1 MDKKEFFYQYIQQK
15 LSELPFQKNPLEL
28 YQPMSYSLTLGG
40 KRIRPILTLMSCE
53 MFGTAFEKAVPAA
66 LAFEIFHNFT
76 LVHDDLM
83 DLSPLR
89 RGNITVYK
97 KWDANIAILSGDALY
112 AKAYEVLA
120 ESDESIIKP
129 LVSLLSKTAIE
140 VCEGQQLDMNFE
152 KQDNISIDDYLEM
165 ITLKT
170 SVLLGAAL
178 KAGAIVAGAT
188 ASDVENIYEF
198 GKYLGLAFQI
208 QDDMLDIYG
217 DEEKFGKINGNDII
231 TRKKTFLFLSACNQ
245 ADTKKLEEIKNIFYS
260 ASLSDAER
268 VTKITA
274 LYEEL
279 NIKDIV
285 RNKMT
290 EFHQKSLDFLK
301 KISVAEDHK
310 KEIYQLAESLL
321 NREK

>member
-1 MDKKEFFYQYIQQK
+1 MDKKDFFFNCIQQK
-15 LSELPFQKNPLEL
+15 LSELPFQKSPVEL

-53 MFGTAFEKAVPAA
+53 MFGMAYEKAIPAA

-89 RGNITVYK
+89 RGNTTVYK
-97 KWDANIAILSGDALY
+97 KWDSNIAILSGDALY
-112 AKAYEVLA
+112 AKAFEILA
-120 ESDESIIKP
+120 ESNESTIKP

-152 KQDNISIDDYLEM
+152 KQDHISIGDYLEM

-178 KAGAIVAGAT
+178 KAGAIVAGAHE
-188 ASDVENIYEF
+188 SDVANIYEF

-217 DEEKFGKINGNDII
+217 EEEKFGKINGNDII

-245 ADTKKLEEIKNIFYS
+245 SDSSKLEAIKNIFYS
-260 ASLSDAER
+260 TTLSDADR
-268 VTKITA
+268 VLKVTA
-274 LYEEL
+274 IYEEL
-279 NIKDIV
+279 KIKDIV
-285 RNKMT
+285 RNKMI
-290 EFHQKSLDFLK
+290 EYHSQSLDFLK
-301 KISVAEDHK
+301 KTSVSEENK
-310 KEIYQLAESLL
+310 KELYQLAESLL
-321 NREK
+321 YRDK